1 MVPTGCQVILL
12 MDEAMTNSAHENR
25 LHIAGWG
32 ASLALHLVAV
42 GLAFTVAVQIKPE
55 LKQDPFRWEVS
66 LVEMVQEERAVERAE
81 PVATPAQTAV
91 ARATPARPVDPMP
104 EMAMP
109 RVAPQESVQMVHP
122 VIEQVKPVEQKLE
135 PLPEPKVEPEERKVE
150 VVQQKVDPVEQKVET
165 PQPKVEAMVNAEPL
179 IAQNRP
185 VTEAAPTETLETR
198 PAHHES
204 IIRETAVAASA
215 EAPSTLAASAP
226 AGADS
231 PRTAEPTPAS
241 TAIAASPG
249 PAVTDAPAQVTK
261 ATAPGL
267 EAKVDHR
274 WLAESLWRR
283 VAELK
288 RYPSSARLNG
298 LEGKVVLKAVI
309 RSDGHLAEVT
319 VQKSSGHSV
328 LDAAAIEA
336 VRLACPLHMKHE
348 LGKPQ
353 IVVSLPIVYSLAN

>member
-1 MVPTGCQVILL
+1 MKQEQIHRDSL
-12 MDEAMTNSAHENR
+12 S
-25 LHIAGWG
+25 GWG
-32 ASLALHLVAV
+32 LSLIVHAVAV
-42 GLAFTVAVQIKPE
+42 GVALAFVAQVKPV
-55 LKQDPFRWEVS
+55 LKDEIFQWDVA
-66 LVEMVQEERAVERAE
+66 LVEAPKVEPSPERTEPDAKLVLAKVHETLAPPAE
-81 PVATPAQTAV
+81 PTPETV
-91 ARATPARPVDPMP
+91 MH
-104 EMAMP
+104 
-109 RVAPQESVQMVHP
+109 RVAPQQSVQMGHP
-122 VIEQVKPVEQKLE
+122 VIEQVKPVEQELE
-135 PLPEPKVEPEERKVE
+135 PLPEPKVEPVERKVE
-150 VVQQKVDPVEQKVET
+150 VVQQKVDPVEQKVEV
-165 PQPKVEAMVNAEPL
+165 PQPKVEAVVNAEPL

-185 VTEAAPTETLETR
+185 VTEAAPTETLEER

-204 IIRETAVAASA
+204 IVRETAVAPSPEPPVMSA
-215 EAPSTLAASAP
+215 TSSHAA
-226 AGADS
+226 ADG
-231 PRTAEPTPAS
+231 PPTAEPTSAA
-241 TAIAASPG
+241 TAPG
-249 PAVTDAPAQVTK
+249 PAVTDAPVQVVK
-261 ATAPGL
+261 ATAAGS
-267 EAKVDHR
+267 EVKADHR

-328 LDAAAIEA
+328 LDAAAMEA

>member
-1 MVPTGCQVILL
+1 MILH
-12 MDEAMTNSAHENR
+12 MDMSTTKSAHENR

-32 ASLALHLVAV
+32 ASLALHVVAV
-42 GLAFTVAVQIKPE
+42 GLAFAVAVQMKPE

-81 PVATPAQTAV
+81 PVATPAQTV
-91 ARATPARPVDPMP
+91 ARATPAPPIEPFP
-104 EMAMP
+104 ETVMP

-122 VIEQVKPVEQKLE
+122 VIEQVKPVEQKSE
-135 PLPEPKVEPEERKVE
+135 PLPEPKVEPVEQRVE
-150 VVQQKVDPVEQKVET
+150 VVQQKVNPVEQKVET
-165 PQPKVEAMVNAEPL
+165 RQPKVEAVVSAEPL
-179 IAQNRP
+179 IAQNQP
-185 VTEAAPTETLETR
+185 VTEAAPTETLEDR

-204 IIRETAVAASA
+204 TVRETAVAPSA
-215 EAPSTLAASAP
+215 EVPSTSTASTQAA
-226 AGADS
+226 ADS
-231 PRTAEPTPAS
+231 PRTTEPTVVS
-241 TAIAASPG
+241 TTVAASPG
-249 PAVTDAPAQVTK
+249 PAVADAPVQVAK
-261 ATAPGL
+261 ATAPSL

-328 LDAAAIEA
+328 LDAAAMEA

-353 IVVSLPIVYSLAN
+353 IVVNLPIVYSLAN